1 MESDL
6 KKRIEALRMEAE
18 EQTRKGQLDR
28 AAQIQFGELPRLEE
42 ELKKMTD
49 TQNGTLKANDIIEVR
64 IRGLM
69 MDPSTSMPI
78 VVLKD
83 VASDTVMPIW
93 VGIFE
98 ANAIALE
105 IEKVAA
111 PRPMTHD
118 LTRNLIRNMNARL
131 DRVVISE
138 LKDDTFFATLWLQQ
152 GDDPMVL
159 DARPSDAL
167 ALALRADCPI
177 YVTEDVMQ
185 RAKLSTTGQAEGPT
199 AEQLRGWLEGLNDD
213 DLGRY
218 KM

>member
-1 MESDL
+1 MD
-6 KKRIEALRMEAE
+6 
-18 EQTRKGQLDR
+18 
-28 AAQIQFGELPRLEE
+28 
-42 ELKKMTD
+42 
-49 TQNGTLKANDIIEVR
+49 IEVR

-69 MDPSTSMPI
+69 MDPATNMPI

-83 VASDTVMPIW
+83 VGSDTVMPIW

-98 ANAIALE
+98 ANAIAIE

-118 LTRNLIRNMNARL
+118 LTRNLMRHMNGNL
-131 DRVVISE
+131 EKIVITE
-138 LKDDTFFATLWLQQ
+138 LRDDTFFAMLWISQNGEL
-152 GDDPMVL
+152 MTL
-159 DARPSDAL
+159 DARPSDAI

-177 YVTEDVMQ
+177 FVSEQVMQ
-185 RAKLSTTGQAEGPT
+185 SAKLNMNGPPEGPT
-199 AEQLRGWLEGLNDD
+199 AEELRGWLEGLNDE

>member
-1 MESDL
+1 MD
-6 KKRIEALRMEAE
+6 
-18 EQTRKGQLDR
+18 
-28 AAQIQFGELPRLEE
+28 
-42 ELKKMTD
+42 
-49 TQNGTLKANDIIEVR
+49 IEVR

-69 MDPSTSMPI
+69 MDPSTNMPI

-83 VASDTVMPIW
+83 VGSDTVMPIW

-98 ANAIALE
+98 ANAIAIE

-118 LTRNLIRNMNARL
+118 LTRNLMRNMNAQL
-131 DRVVISE
+131 EKIVITE
-138 LKDDTFFATLWLQQ
+138 LRDDTFFAVLWIRQDEEL
-152 GDDPMVL
+152 MTM
-159 DARPSDAL
+159 DARPSDAI

-177 YVTEDVMQ
+177 FVSEQVMQ
-185 RAKLSTTGQAEGPT
+185 SAKLNMAGPPEGPT
-199 AEQLRGWLEGLNDD
+199 AEELRGWLEGLNDE